1 MVKALSLSVALS
13 GVTFSQVAIE
23 NLQLRL
29 EAPFSASSYQWELR
43 GQPIPGATNKVYLID
58 QAQEADAGG
67 YRVEGDGKAALY
79 KVTFQRAVR
88 IFINNVEVKGD
99 RVEIRGPSQIRLV
112 SSFGV
117 VPIRFTLD
125 GSEPTS
131 TSYLY
136 KTPIMVTNGCI
147 LRTAIIIPEGDSVKI
162 NRSYK

>member
-1 MVKALSLSVALS
+1 MKALSLSIALS

-29 EAPFSASSYQWELR
+29 EAPFEASFYQWMLR
-43 GQPIPGATNKVYLID
+43 GQPIPGATNKVYLIE
-58 QAQEADAGG
+58 QAQESDAGG

-88 IFINNVEVKGD
+88 IFVNNTEVRGTVD
-99 RVEIRGPSQIRLV
+99 IRGPSQIRLL
-112 SSFGV
+112 SPFGV

-131 TSYLY
+131 TSSLY
-136 KTPIMVTNGCI
+136 KTPIMVTNGCV